1 MKSLTLE
8 EKIKLNPRPQMI
20 DDFWNDC
27 ISPTQKQSTAKKNYY
42 QFSAQNSQNNNSNIG
57 KNYQN
62 KLTSK
67 NKNTIKT
74 INTKEKKNP
83 KLNASAEKMLN
94 NIYNRHP
101 SLSSELKNKELKKL
115 KSKDALIRCYGL
127 YAYGL
132 ELQKASKINGEHNK
146 TKKIEN
152 EVANCTFKPKTNKR
166 KKIYGNEIVKR
177 YNNNKIYQPAPK
189 KNINKSFDDRYT
201 YINNYNYNKNNY
213 NDYKENYDNDNNDF
227 SDDDDKNKLKNKRYH
242 DKALEEE
249 MKECTFKPYLNNY
262 KLVKRLYNNQR
273 NKFGSVANEKETAE
287 FILRY
292 TKARD
297 EYMIK
302 RFKKLSRK
310 DDSYDNSFLALTTRL
325 CNQQYRNY
333 LNVNSSIPL
342 FGETVNQTIPNINCI
357 NSSIGDFKG
366 LSVCHSLPNNNHR
379 KNNYKDDYVDEL
391 RKSLLDIDLNGND
404 D

>member
-1 MKSLTLE
+1 
-8 EKIKLNPRPQMI
+8 
-20 DDFWNDC
+20 
-27 ISPTQKQSTAKKNYY
+27 
-42 QFSAQNSQNNNSNIG
+42 
-57 KNYQN
+57 
-62 KLTSK
+62 
-67 NKNTIKT
+67 
-74 INTKEKKNP
+74 
-83 KLNASAEKMLN
+83 
-94 NIYNRHP
+94 
-101 SLSSELKNKELKKL
+101 
-115 KSKDALIRCYGL
+115 
-127 YAYGL
+127 
-132 ELQKASKINGEHNK
+132 
-146 TKKIEN
+146 
-152 EVANCTFKPKTNKR
+152 
-166 KKIYGNEIVKR
+166 
-177 YNNNKIYQPAPK
+177 
-189 KNINKSFDDRYT
+189 
-201 YINNYNYNKNNY
+201 
-213 NDYKENYDNDNNDF
+213 
-227 SDDDDKNKLKNKRYH
+227 
-242 DKALEEE
+242 

>member
-8 EKIKLNPRPQMI
+8 EKLKFNPRPETI

-27 ISPTQKQSTAKKNYY
+27 ISPTQKQISSKKNYY
-42 QFSAQNSQNNNSNIG
+42 QFSKQNSQNNNYNIG
-57 KNYQN
+57 RNFQN
-62 KLTSK
+62 KLSSK
-67 NKNTIKT
+67 NKNIPKT
-74 INTKEKKNP
+74 INTTVKKNP

-132 ELQKASKINGEHNK
+132 ELQKALKMNGEHNK
-146 TKKIEN
+146 TKQVQN
-152 EVANCTFKPKTNKR
+152 DLASCTFKPKINKR

-177 YNNNKIYQPAPK
+177 YNNNRFYQPAPK
-189 KNINKSFDDRYT
+189 KNINKSFDDRYS
-201 YINNYNYNKNNY
+201 YINNYNYNKNNNNGYKNNY
-213 NDYKENYDNDNNDF
+213 NNGDNDNNGFND
-227 SDDDDKNKLKNKRYH
+227 NNIYH
-242 DKALEEE
+242 DKAWKEE
-249 MKECTFKPYLNNY
+249 MKECTFKPYINNY

-273 NKFGSVANEKETAE
+273 SKNGSLTNEKETAE

-391 RKSLLDIDLNGND
+391 RKSLLSIDLNGNED
-404 D
+404 

>member
-8 EKIKLNPRPQMI
+8 EKLKFNPRPETI

-27 ISPTQKQSTAKKNYY
+27 ISPTQKQISSKKNYY
-42 QFSAQNSQNNNSNIG
+42 QFSKQNSQNNNYNIG
-57 KNYQN
+57 RNFQN
-62 KLTSK
+62 KLSSK
-67 NKNTIKT
+67 NKNIPKT
-74 INTKEKKNP
+74 INTTVKKNP

-132 ELQKASKINGEHNK
+132 ELQKALKMNGEHNK
-146 TKKIEN
+146 TKQMQN
-152 EVANCTFKPKTNKR
+152 DLASCTFKPKTNKR

-177 YNNNKIYQPAPK
+177 YNNNRFYQPAPK
-189 KNINKSFDDRYT
+189 KNINKSFDDRYS
-201 YINNYNYNKNNY
+201 YINNYNYNKNNNNGYKNNY
-213 NDYKENYDNDNNDF
+213 NNGDNDNNGFND
-227 SDDDDKNKLKNKRYH
+227 NNIYH
-242 DKALEEE
+242 DKAWKEE
-249 MKECTFKPYLNNY
+249 MKECTFKPYINNY

-273 NKFGSVANEKETAE
+273 SKNGSLTNEKETAE

-342 FGETVNQTIPNINCI
+342 FGETINQTIPNINCI

-391 RKSLLDIDLNGND
+391 RKSLLSIDLNGNED
-404 D
+404 

>member
-8 EKIKLNPRPQMI
+8 EKLKFNPRPETI

-27 ISPTQKQSTAKKNYY
+27 ISPTQKQISSKKNYY
-42 QFSAQNSQNNNSNIG
+42 QFSKQNSQNNNYNIG
-57 KNYQN
+57 RNFQN
-62 KLTSK
+62 KLSSK
-67 NKNTIKT
+67 NKNIPKT
-74 INTKEKKNP
+74 INTTVKKNP

-132 ELQKASKINGEHNK
+132 ELQKALKMNGEHNK
-146 TKKIEN
+146 TKQMQN
-152 EVANCTFKPKTNKR
+152 DLASCTFKPKTNKR

-177 YNNNKIYQPAPK
+177 YNNNRFYQPAPK
-189 KNINKSFDDRYT
+189 KNINKSFDDRYS
-201 YINNYNYNKNNY
+201 YINNYNYNKNNNNGYKDNY
-213 NDYKENYDNDNNDF
+213 NNGDNDNNGFND
-227 SDDDDKNKLKNKRYH
+227 NNIYH
-242 DKALEEE
+242 DKAWKEE
-249 MKECTFKPYLNNY
+249 MKECTFKPYINNY

-273 NKFGSVANEKETAE
+273 SKNGSLTNEKETAE

-342 FGETVNQTIPNINCI
+342 FGETINQTIPNINCI

-391 RKSLLDIDLNGND
+391 RKSLLSIDLNGNED
-404 D
+404 